1 LACSSPPSPSTLSS
15 STASEPAADRR
26 PGVVRY
32 LVFALIVLCV
42 PISLVVRRAVE
53 SNGRIDPLHAGPA
66 PAFTLQSVD
75 GGTVSL
81 ADFRGRGVVV
91 NFFGAWCEQCRNGL
105 PLLVEM
111 QKNRFPAVPIVGI
124 LYKEAP
130 DVGQSEARAAGAT
143 WPILVDPDWK
153 VAASYGVASAPA
165 TFFIRADGTIA
176 GDLLGPVSLGILQ
189 KQFEKIS
196 P

>member
-1 LACSSPPSPSTLSS
+1 MLS
-15 STASEPAADRR
+15 
-26 PGVVRY
+26 
-32 LVFALIVLCV
+32 V

-66 PAFTLQSVD
+66 PAFTLRSVD
-75 GGTVSL
+75 GRTVSL
-81 ADFRGRGVVV
+81 ADFRGRPVIV
-91 NFFGAWCEQCRNGL
+91 NFFGAWCEQCRNEL

-111 QKNRFPAVPIVGI
+111 QRRFPTVPIVGI

-130 DVGQSEARAAGAT
+130 DVGQAEAGGAGAT

-153 VAASYGVASAPA
+153 VAGAYGVASAPA

-176 GDLLGPVSLGILQ
+176 GDLLGPVSIGILQ
-189 KQFEKIS
+189 KQFEKIAR
-196 P
+196 